1 MKTITNSMMPKT
13 AEQLQTISATTRNS
27 SLTIGIDLGDQWSQF
42 CLLDAN
48 GTVCEEGRVRSTR
61 SAFQARFG
69 ALTPARI
76 ALETGTHS
84 LWASELLADLGH
96 EVIVA
101 HVREV
106 RAITGSHSKS
116 DQVDARKLARY
127 ARVDPEILHPVRLRD
142 SDQQRDLVLVR
153 ARAALVRARSL
164 LINSVRGL
172 VKPFGYRVSSCDADC
187 FANYCREE
195 LPREMQDSLGP
206 VVEQIAQLTGHIQD
220 YEKQIGAV
228 MAEKYPDAAPLR
240 SVFGVGPVTALTF
253 VLTLADPQRFAQS
266 RHVGCYLGL
275 RPQRSQS
282 GERDPQLGITKAGNP
297 YLRWL
302 LVECAHRLLRID
314 APDSA
319 LKGWGQKLCER
330 GGKNAKKRAIV
341 AVARKLAVLL
351 HKLWVTQQRWEPL
364 YGVRSVTATA

>member
-1 MKTITNSMMPKT
+1 MKQSISSQMTRTNLT
-13 AEQLQTISATTRNS
+13 ATASG
-27 SLTIGIDLGDQWSQF
+27 LTVGIDLGDQRSRF
-42 CLLDAN
+42 CLLDAQ
-48 GTVCEEGRVRSTR
+48 GILCEEGRVRSTR
-61 SAFQARFG
+61 SAFQSRFG
-69 ALTPARI
+69 ALAPARI

-84 LWASELLADLGH
+84 LWAGELLAELGH

-106 RAITGSHSKS
+106 RAITGSASKS
-116 DQVDARKLARY
+116 DQADARKLARY
-127 ARVDPEILHPVRLRD
+127 ARVDPEILHAVQLRN
-142 SDQQRDLVLVR
+142 SDQQRDLVLIR

-187 FANYCREE
+187 FAARCRQE
-195 LPREMQDSLGP
+195 LPGDVRASLLP
-206 VVEQIAQLTGHIQD
+206 RVEQITQLTEQIRD
-220 YEKQIGAV
+220 YEKQISVVA
-228 MAEKYPDAAPLR
+228 AEKYPHIAPLR

-253 VLTLADPQRFAQS
+253 VLTLADPQRFARS
-266 RHVGCYLGL
+266 RDVGCYLGL

-282 GERDPQLGITKAGNP
+282 GERDPQLGITKAGNTC
-297 YLRWL
+297 LRWL
-302 LVECAHRLLRID
+302 LGECAHRLLQVD

-319 LKGWGQKLCER
+319 IKRWGQKLCER
-330 GGKNAKKRAIV
+330 GGRNARKRAIV

-364 YGVRSVTATA
+364 YGMRPGIVTS

>member
-1 MKTITNSMMPKT
+1 MKQSISSQMTRTNGTTT
-13 AEQLQTISATTRNS
+13 ASG
-27 SLTIGIDLGDQWSQF
+27 LTVGIDLGDQWSQF
-42 CLLDAN
+42 CLLDAQ
-48 GTVCEEGRVRSTR
+48 GTIGEEGRVRSTR

-69 ALTPARI
+69 ALAPARI

-84 LWASELLADLGH
+84 LWASELLAELGH

-106 RAITGSHSKS
+106 RAITGSHSKTDP

-142 SDQQRDLVLVR
+142 SDQQRDLVLIR

-164 LINSVRGL
+164 LINTVRGL
-172 VKPFGYRVSSCDADC
+172 VKPFGSRVSSCDADC
-187 FANYCREE
+187 FATHCREE
-195 LPREMQDSLGP
+195 LPREMWVSLRP
-206 VVEQIAQLTGHIQD
+206 LVEQMAQLTERIQD
-220 YEKQIGAV
+220 YEKQIGIV
-228 MAEKYPDAAPLR
+228 MAEQYPDAAPLR

-253 VLTLADPQRFAQS
+253 VLTLADPQRFTRS
-266 RHVGCYLGL
+266 RDV
-275 RPQRSQS
+275 
-282 GERDPQLGITKAGNP
+282 GITKAGNT

-319 LKGWGQKLCER
+319 IKRWGQKLCER
-330 GGKNAKKRAIV
+330 GGKNAQKRAIV

-351 HKLWVTQQRWEPL
+351 HRLWVTQQKWEPL
-364 YGVRSVTATA
+364 YGVRSVTATS

>member
-1 MKTITNSMMPKT
+1 MK
-13 AEQLQTISATTRNS
+13 QTISSQTTPTNTMTSTTTS
-27 SLTIGIDLGDQWSQF
+27 SLTVGVDLGDQWSQF
-42 CLLDAN
+42 CLLDAQ
-48 GTVCEEGRVRSTR
+48 GALLEEGRVRSTR

-69 ALTPARI
+69 ALAPARI

-84 LWASELLADLGH
+84 LWASELLTELGH

-106 RAITGSHSKS
+106 RAISGSDRKS

-127 ARVDPEILHPVRLRD
+127 ARVDPEILHPVQLRD
-142 SDQQRDLVLVR
+142 SDQQRDLVLIR
-153 ARAALVRARSL
+153 ARAALIRARTL
-164 LINSVRGL
+164 LINAVRGL
-172 VKPFGYRVSSCDADC
+172 VKPFGYRVSSCDADY
-187 FANYCREE
+187 FAPRCREE
-195 LPREMQDSLGP
+195 LPGDVQASLLP
-206 VVEQIAQLTGHIQD
+206 VVEQIAQLTRQIQD
-220 YEKQIGAV
+220 YEIQIHAV
-228 MAEKYPDAAPLR
+228 IEQKYPDTAPLR

-253 VLTLADPQRFAQS
+253 VLTLADPQRFAKS
-266 RHVGCYLGL
+266 RDVGCYLGL

-282 GERDPQLGITKAGNP
+282 GEHDPQLGITKAGNH

-302 LVECAHRLLRID
+302 LVECAHRLLRVD

-319 LKGWGQKLCER
+319 LKRWGQTLCER
-330 GGKNAKKRAIV
+330 GGKNAQKRAIV

-364 YGVRSVTATA
+364 YGMRPVTATS

>member
-1 MKTITNSMMPKT
+1 MKQSISSQMTRTNGTTT
-13 AEQLQTISATTRNS
+13 ASG
-27 SLTIGIDLGDQWSQF
+27 LTVGIDLGDQWSQF
-42 CLLDAN
+42 CLLDAQ
-48 GTVCEEGRVRSTR
+48 GTIGEEGRVRSTR

-69 ALTPARI
+69 ALAPARI

-84 LWASELLADLGH
+84 LWASELLAELGH

-106 RAITGSHSKS
+106 RAITGSHSKTDP

-142 SDQQRDLVLVR
+142 SDQQRDLVLIR

-164 LINSVRGL
+164 LINTVRGL
-172 VKPFGYRVSSCDADC
+172 VKPFGSRVSSCDADC
-187 FANYCREE
+187 FATHCREE
-195 LPREMQDSLGP
+195 LPREMWVSLRP
-206 VVEQIAQLTGHIQD
+206 LVEQIAQLTERIQD
-220 YEKQIGAV
+220 YEKQIGIV
-228 MAEKYPDAAPLR
+228 MAEQYPDAAPLR

-253 VLTLADPQRFAQS
+253 VLTLADPQRFTRS
-266 RHVGCYLGL
+266 RDV
-275 RPQRSQS
+275 
-282 GERDPQLGITKAGNP
+282 GITKAGNT

-319 LKGWGQKLCER
+319 IKRWGQKLCER
-330 GGKNAKKRAIV
+330 GGKNAQKRAIV

-351 HKLWVTQQRWEPL
+351 HRLWVTQQKWEPL
-364 YGVRSVTATA
+364 YGVRSVTATS

>member
-1 MKTITNSMMPKT
+1 MKQGINSQMTRTNLT
-13 AEQLQTISATTRNS
+13 ATASG
-27 SLTIGIDLGDQWSQF
+27 LTVGLDLGDQWSQF
-42 CLLDAN
+42 CLLDTN
-48 GTVCEEGRVRSTR
+48 GIICEEGRVRSTR

-69 ALTPARI
+69 ALAPARI

-84 LWASELLADLGH
+84 LWASELLAELGH

-116 DQVDARKLARY
+116 DKADARKLARY
-127 ARVDPEILHPVRLRD
+127 ARVEPEILHPVRLRD
-142 SDQQRDLVLVR
+142 SDQQRDLLLIR
-153 ARAALVRARSL
+153 ARAALVRARAL
-164 LINSVRGL
+164 LINAVRGL

-187 FANYCREE
+187 FAARCRQE
-195 LPREMQDSLGP
+195 LPGDVRVSLSP
-206 VVEQIAQLTGHIQD
+206 MTEQIAQLTEQIQD

-253 VLTLADPQRFAQS
+253 VLTLADPQRFAHS
-266 RHVGCYLGL
+266 RDVGCYLGL

-282 GERDPQLGITKAGNP
+282 GEQDPQLGITKAGNP

-302 LVECAHRLLRID
+302 LVELRIVCYGSMRPI
-314 APDSA
+314 APS
-319 LKGWGQKLCER
+319 
-330 GGKNAKKRAIV
+330 NA
-341 AVARKLAVLL
+341 
-351 HKLWVTQQRWEPL
+351 
-364 YGVRSVTATA
+364 GD

>member
-1 MKTITNSMMPKT
+1 MKQSISSQMTRTNV
-13 AEQLQTISATTRNS
+13 SATAS
-27 SLTIGIDLGDQWSQF
+27 GLTIGIDLGDQWSQF
-42 CLLDAN
+42 CLLDAD
-48 GTVCEEGRVRSTR
+48 GTLREEGRVRSTR

-69 ALTPARI
+69 ALAPARI

-84 LWASELLADLGH
+84 LGASELLTELGH

-106 RAITGSHSKS
+106 RAITGSNSKS
-116 DQVDARKLARY
+116 DKVDARKLARY

-142 SDQQRDLVLVR
+142 SDQQRDLVLIR

-164 LINSVRGL
+164 LINTVRGL
-172 VKPFGYRVSSCDADC
+172 VKPFGYRVPSCDADG
-187 FANYCREE
+187 FANRCREE
-195 LPREMQDSLGP
+195 LPGDLWTSLGP
-206 VVEQIAQLTGHIQD
+206 MVEQVAQLTQQIQD

-253 VLTLADPQRFAQS
+253 VLTLADPQRFARS
-266 RHVGCYLGL
+266 RDVGCYLGL
-275 RPQRSQS
+275 RPERSQS
-282 GERDPQLGITKAGNP
+282 GEHDPQLGITKAGNT

-302 LVECAHRLLRID
+302 LVESAHRLLRVD

-319 LKGWGQKLCER
+319 IKRWGQKLCEP
-330 GGKNAKKRAIV
+330 GGKNAQKRAIV

-364 YGVRSVTATA
+364 YGVRPVTATS

>member
-1 MKTITNSMMPKT
+1 
-13 AEQLQTISATTRNS
+13 
-27 SLTIGIDLGDQWSQF
+27 LTVGIDLGDQWSQF
-42 CLLDAN
+42 CLLDAQ
-48 GTVCEEGRVRSTR
+48 GTIGEEGRVRSTR

-69 ALTPARI
+69 ALAPARI

-84 LWASELLADLGH
+84 LWASELLAELGH

-106 RAITGSHSKS
+106 RAITGSHSKTDP

-142 SDQQRDLVLVR
+142 SDQQRDLVLIR

-164 LINSVRGL
+164 LINTVRGL
-172 VKPFGYRVSSCDADC
+172 VKPFGSRVSSCDADC
-187 FANYCREE
+187 FATHCREE
-195 LPREMQDSLGP
+195 LPREMWVSLRP
-206 VVEQIAQLTGHIQD
+206 LVEQIAQLTERIQD
-220 YEKQIGAV
+220 YEKQIGIV
-228 MAEKYPDAAPLR
+228 MAEQYPDAAPLR

-253 VLTLADPQRFAQS
+253 VLTLADPQRFTRS
-266 RHVGCYLGL
+266 RDVGCYLGL

-282 GERDPQLGITKAGNP
+282 GEHDPQLGITKAGNT

-319 LKGWGQKLCER
+319 IKRWGQKLCER
-330 GGKNAKKRAIV
+330 GGKNAQKRAIV

-351 HKLWVTQQRWEPL
+351 HRLWVTQQKWEPL
-364 YGVRSVTATA
+364 YGVRSVTATS

>member
-1 MKTITNSMMPKT
+1 MKQTTNSQTTQANVMNSTRMP
-13 AEQLQTISATTRNS
+13 N
-27 SLTIGIDLGDQWSQF
+27 LTIGIDLGDQWSQF
-42 CLLDAN
+42 CLLDPDGALL
-48 GTVCEEGRVRSTR
+48 EEGRVRSTR

-69 ALTPARI
+69 ALAPARI

-84 LWASELLADLGH
+84 LWASELLTELGH

-127 ARVDPEILHPVRLRD
+127 ARVDPAILHPVRLRP
-142 SDQQRDLVLVR
+142 SDQQRDLVLIR

-164 LINSVRGL
+164 LINTVRGL
-172 VKPFGYRVSSCDADC
+172 VKPFGSRVSSCDADC
-187 FANYCREE
+187 FAARCREE
-195 LPREMQDSLGP
+195 LPADVQMSLLP
-206 VVEQIAQLTGHIQD
+206 MVEQIAQLTEQIQD

-266 RHVGCYLGL
+266 RDVGCYLGL

-282 GERDPQLGITKAGNP
+282 GEHDPQLGITKAGNT

-302 LVECAHRLLRID
+302 LVECAHRLLRVD

-319 LKGWGQKLCER
+319 IKRWGQKLCER
-330 GGKNAKKRAIV
+330 GGKNAQKRAIV

-364 YGVRSVTATA
+364 YGVRPVTAKS

>member
-1 MKTITNSMMPKT
+1 MK
-13 AEQLQTISATTRNS
+13 QTINSQTTQAKVMNS
-27 SLTIGIDLGDQWSQF
+27 TRMSHLTIGIDLGDQWSQF
-42 CLLDAN
+42 CLLDTDGALR
-48 GTVCEEGRVRSTR
+48 EEGRVRSTR
-61 SAFQARFG
+61 SAFQSRFG
-69 ALTPARI
+69 ALAPARI

-84 LWASELLADLGH
+84 LWASELLTELGH

-127 ARVDPEILHPVRLRD
+127 ARVDPEILHPVRLRP
-142 SDQQRDLVLVR
+142 SDQQRDLVLIR

-164 LINSVRGL
+164 LINTVRGL
-172 VKPFGYRVSSCDADC
+172 VKPFGSRVSSCDADC
-187 FANYCREE
+187 FAARCREE
-195 LPREMQDSLGP
+195 LPADIQISLLP
-206 VVEQIAQLTGHIQD
+206 MVEQIAQLTGQIQD

-253 VLTLADPQRFAQS
+253 VLTLANPQRFARS
-266 RHVGCYLGL
+266 RDVGCYLGL

-282 GERDPQLGITKAGNP
+282 GEHDPQLGITKAGNT

-302 LVECAHRLLRID
+302 LVECAHRLLRVD

-319 LKGWGQKLCER
+319 IKRWGQKLCER
-330 GGKNAKKRAIV
+330 GGKNAQKRAIV

-364 YGVRSVTATA
+364 YGVCR

>member
-1 MKTITNSMMPKT
+1 MKQSISSQMTRTNV
-13 AEQLQTISATTRNS
+13 SATAS
-27 SLTIGIDLGDQWSQF
+27 GLTIGIDLGDQWSQF
-42 CLLDAN
+42 CLLDAD
-48 GTVCEEGRVRSTR
+48 GTLREEGRVRSTR
-61 SAFQARFG
+61 SAFQSRFG
-69 ALTPARI
+69 ALAPARI

-84 LWASELLADLGH
+84 LWASELLTELGH

-106 RAITGSHSKS
+106 RAITGSNRKS
-116 DQVDARKLARY
+116 DKVDARKLARY

-142 SDQQRDLVLVR
+142 SDQQRDLVLIR

-164 LINSVRGL
+164 LINTVRGL
-172 VKPFGYRVSSCDADC
+172 VKPFGYRVPSCDADC
-187 FANYCREE
+187 FANRCREE
-195 LPREMQDSLGP
+195 LPGDLWTSLGP
-206 VVEQIAQLTGHIQD
+206 MVEQVARLTEQIQD

-253 VLTLADPQRFAQS
+253 VLTLADPQRFARS
-266 RHVGCYLGL
+266 RDVGCYLGL
-275 RPQRSQS
+275 RPERSQS
-282 GERDPQLGITKAGNP
+282 GEHDPQLGITKAGNT

-302 LVECAHRLLRID
+302 LVECAHRLLRVD

-319 LKGWGQKLCER
+319 IKRWGQKLCER
-330 GGKNAKKRAIV
+330 GGKNAQKRAIV

-351 HKLWVTQQRWEPL
+351 HRLWVMQQRWEPL
-364 YGVRSVTATA
+364 YRMQPVTTTS

>member
-1 MKTITNSMMPKT
+1 MKQSIRSQMTRTNLT
-13 AEQLQTISATTRNS
+13 ATASG
-27 SLTIGIDLGDQWSQF
+27 LTVGIDLGDQWSQF
-42 CLLDAN
+42 CLLNDQ
-48 GTVCEEGRVRSTR
+48 GIICEEGRVRSTR
-61 SAFQARFG
+61 SAFQSRFG
-69 ALTPARI
+69 ALAPARI
-76 ALETGTHS
+76 AIETGTHS
-84 LWASELLADLGH
+84 LWASELLAELGH

-106 RAITGSHSKS
+106 RAITGSDSKS

-142 SDQQRDLVLVR
+142 SDQQRDLVLIR

-164 LINSVRGL
+164 LINTVRGL

-187 FANYCREE
+187 FATRCREE
-195 LPREMQDSLGP
+195 LSCEMWVSLGP
-206 VVEQIAQLTGHIQD
+206 LVEQIAQLTEQIQD
-220 YEKQIGAV
+220 YEKQISIV
-228 MAEKYPDAAPLR
+228 MAEKYPDAVPLR

-253 VLTLADPQRFAQS
+253 VLTLADPQRFTRS
-266 RHVGCYLGL
+266 RDVGCYLGL

-282 GERDPQLGITKAGNP
+282 GEHDPQLGITKAGNT

-319 LKGWGQKLCER
+319 IKRWGQKLCER
-330 GGKNAKKRAIV
+330 GGKNAQKRAIV

-351 HKLWVTQQRWEPL
+351 HRLWVPQQKWEPL
-364 YGVRSVTATA
+364 YGVRP